1 MFEDR
6 TSDQIQAEM
15 LENIDDIYEKTKG
28 YFLWDTLKGVA
39 IAIKSL
45 YSQLLVVFQKLDIEN
60 LAGSEL
66 DRFVSQRT
74 GIERRT
80 ATYATGILTLIG
92 NGTVE
97 KGSFFETKGLVRF
110 EAVETTVIEG
120 EADIV
125 VQAVNAGIIGNV
137 PPQTV
142 TQIPITITG
151 INKCTNKEAFTGG
164 YREESDEELRI
175 RYYEDLQQPIISG
188 NKNHYIKWAKEVAG
202 VGKAKCFSLA
212 YGPNTVEVCVIGN
225 DGLPASPELI
235 EDVQNYIDPGI
246 TGKGEG
252 EAPAGAYCTVTTATE
267 VKINITGDVKIIEGY
282 NFDVVKSQI
291 ETNIKEFLKEK
302 SFDVDYISYAQ
313 IANVIFNT
321 PGIEDYSELQLNG
334 SVSNIP
340 VGAREVATLGEINIQ
355 DFK

>member
-15 LENIDDIYEKTKG
+15 LESIDDIYEKTKG

-80 ATYATGILTLIG
+80 ATYATGILTVTG
-92 NGTVE
+92 TGTVE
-97 KGSFFETKGLVRF
+97 KGAFFETKGLVRF

-120 EADIV
+120 EADIA
-125 VQAVNAGIIGNV
+125 VQAVVAGISGNV
-137 PPQTV
+137 PPDTV

-151 INKCTNKEAFTGG
+151 INKCKNKEAFTGG

-175 RYYEDLQQPIISG
+175 RYYDNLQQPIISG
-188 NKNHYIKWAKEVAG
+188 NKNHYIKWAKEVPG

-267 VKINITGDVKIIEGY
+267 IKINITGNIKLIAGY

-291 ETNIKEFLKEK
+291 EINIKEFLKEK
-302 SFDVDYISYAQ
+302 SFDVGYISYAQ

-321 PGIEDYSELQLNG
+321 PGIEDYSELQLNS

-340 VGAREVATLGEINIQ
+340 VGEREVATLGEVNLNEL
-355 DFK
+355 

>member
-1 MFEDR
+1 MFENK
-6 TSDQIQAEM
+6 TSDEIQAEM
-15 LENIDDIYEKTKG
+15 IENIDDTYEKTKG

-39 IAIKSL
+39 IAIKTL
-45 YSQLLVVFQKLDIEN
+45 YSQLLIAFQKLDIES
-60 LAGSEL
+60 LVGSEL

-80 ATYATGILTLIG
+80 ATYATGILTVTG

-125 VQAVNAGIIGNV
+125 VQAVNAGINGNV
-137 PPQTV
+137 PPDTV

-175 RYYEDLQQPIISG
+175 RYYDDLQQPIISG
-188 NKNHYIKWAKEVAG
+188 NKNHYIKWAKEVPG

-212 YGPNTVEVCVIGN
+212 FGPNTVEVCIIGN

-267 VKINITGDVKIIEGY
+267 VKINITGNVKIIAGY
-282 NFDVVKSQI
+282 NFDVVKKEI

-321 PGIEDYSELQLNG
+321 SGIEDYSELQLNG
-334 SVSNIP
+334 SISNIP
-340 VGAREVATLGEINIQ
+340 VGEREVATLGEVNLSEL
-355 DFK
+355 

>member
-1 MFEDR
+1 MYEKI
-6 TSDQIQAEM
+6 SDEIQAEM
-15 LENIDDIYEKTKG
+15 LENIDDSYEKTKG
-28 YFLWDTLKGVA
+28 YFLWDVLKGVA
-39 IAIKSL
+39 IGIKNL
-45 YSQLLVVFQKLDIEN
+45 YSQLLVVSEKIDVEN
-60 LAGSEL
+60 LTGNEL

-80 ATYATGILTLIG
+80 ATYSTGILTVTG

-110 EAVETTVIEG
+110 VATETTVIEG
-120 EADIV
+120 EKDIT
-125 VQAVNAGIIGNV
+125 VQAVNAGISGNV
-137 PPQTV
+137 PPETV

-151 INKCTNKEAFTGG
+151 ITKCTNKSAFTGG

-188 NKNHYIKWAKEVAG
+188 NKNHYIKWAKEVPG

-212 YGPNTVEVCVIGN
+212 FGPNTVEVCVIGN

-235 EDVQNYIDPGI
+235 EDVQNYIDPGS

-252 EAPAGAYCTVTTATE
+252 EAPAGAYCTVTTATD
-267 VKINITGDVKIIEGY
+267 VKINITGNVKIIAGY
-282 NFDVVKSQI
+282 NFDVVKKEI

-321 PGIEDYSELQLNG
+321 SGIEDYSELQLNG
-334 SVSNIP
+334 SISNIP
-340 VGAREVATLGEINIQ
+340 VGEREVATLGEVNLSEL
-355 DFK
+355 